1 MPLRVKVVW
10 FGASVAL
17 LFLVD
22 RLTKWLAIHSL
33 PREGFFLVPRLT
45 GVILERNQGI
55 AYSIPLPKFPLIF
68 AVFFITVI
76 LVALLIRAYRRGE
89 QAAAAAFGLI
99 IVGAFSN
106 LLDRLRYDY
115 VIDMIVLTGWPV
127 FNLADVMILAG
138 ALWLAIRIFK
148 KKKPA

>member
-1 MPLRVKVVW
+1 MW
-10 FGASVAL
+10 FSAGVTL

-33 PREGFFLVPRLT
+33 PREGLFLVPRLT

-55 AYSIPLPKFPLIF
+55 AYSIPLPKLPLIF
-68 AVFFITVI
+68 TVFVIMVI
-76 LVALLIRAYRRGE
+76 LVALLIRTYRRGE
-89 QAAAAAFGLI
+89 LAAAAAFGLI

-127 FNLADVMILAG
+127 FNLADVMIMAG
-138 ALWLAIRIFK
+138 ALWLVMRIFK
-148 KKKPA
+148 KKKAA